1 LPSQGNGR
9 PSYLTDRFKIGFGHQ
24 PRFTWA
30 CEPAQTRGR
39 LFAEQPSPTRTE
51 FQRDRDRIVHSTA
64 FRRLKHKT
72 QVFVENEGDHYRTRL
87 THTLEV
93 AQIARGLARAFRL
106 DEDLTEAIA
115 LAHDFGHTP
124 FGHAGERALNSAMAD
139 FGGFDHNAQS
149 VRIVTELE
157 HTYARFDGLNL
168 TYETLEGL
176 VKHNGPLI
184 DGSTKSIPADILSL
198 ETKMPLGLDQW
209 PSLEAQCAA
218 IADDIAYN
226 SHDIDDGLRSGLLNL
241 SMIAEAPLAG
251 DILAEVQSEFAGLEA
266 GRTIHEVTR
275 RQITM
280 MVEDVLQHSLSVLEE
295 LDIKSSDD
303 ARLAGQKII
312 GFSGQFVSRVSGLTN
327 FMYNNLYWHQTVLDK
342 MASGQAIIADL
353 FTAYLKQPAL
363 LGVSGAINQNTP
375 VERQIADYI
384 AGMTDR
390 FAIKEHRRLFDHTPD
405 MG

>member
-1 LPSQGNGR
+1 
-9 PSYLTDRFKIGFGHQ
+9 
-24 PRFTWA
+24 
-30 CEPAQTRGR
+30 
-39 LFAEQPSPTRTE
+39 
-51 FQRDRDRIVHSTA
+51 VHSTA

-198 ETKMPLGLDQW
+198 KTKMPLGLDQW